1 MNQGTGTMDYYL
13 DFPEL
18 NLQNFRLAKT
28 AMLGMLMEVGK
39 PVEGAHRCIPPLGGM
54 LGLCVLPLHGSS
66 SLVPQ
71 WPTRGVI
78 HLGLV

>member
-1 MNQGTGTMDYYL
+1 MHKRTAKVCHSLVLFHSMNQGTGTMDYYL

-39 PVEGAHRCIPPLGGM
+39 PVKGAH
-54 LGLCVLPLHGSS
+54 
-66 SLVPQ
+66 
-71 WPTRGVI
+71 
-78 HLGLV
+78 